1 MDGRYTVFPYDFLS
15 KDLFS
20 MISGKEWL
28 DGSNLL
34 MCYSHAGSLVSQ
46 GDLERQISHICCFRM
61 FELIARLPKKS
72 FNFHVQNNYHQ
83 LPLIRLPKRCV
94 SCNHLLFQPFSR
106 CCFCGLSREQ
116 ELGTM
121 EADHQRQQLE
131 IEDKI
136 SRATPN
142 GNQRWQIPPGQ

>member
-1 MDGRYTVFPYDFLS
+1 
-15 KDLFS
+15 

-34 MCYSHAGSLVSQ
+34 MCYSHAGSFISQ

>member
-46 GDLERQISHICCFRM
+46 ETSKDKFHIF
-61 FELIARLPKKS
+61 
-72 FNFHVQNNYHQ
+72 V
-83 LPLIRLPKRCV
+83 V
-94 SCNHLLFQPFSR
+94 SEC
-106 CCFCGLSREQ
+106 LS
-116 ELGTM
+116 
-121 EADHQRQQLE
+121 
-131 IEDKI
+131 
-136 SRATPN
+136 
-142 GNQRWQIPPGQ
+142 

>member
-1 MDGRYTVFPYDFLS
+1 MEDIQYFLTIFFPR
-15 KDLFS
+15 DLFS

-72 FNFHVQNNYHQ
+72 FNFHVQNNYHSKQ
-83 LPLIRLPKRCV
+83 LPSITPYSSSKKVCV
-94 SCNHLLFQPFSR
+94 LQSLVVSTIFKMLFLRPFQGTRAGYHGSR
-106 CCFCGLSREQ
+106 SSTSAVG
-116 ELGTM
+116 
-121 EADHQRQQLE
+121 D
-131 IEDKI
+131 
-136 SRATPN
+136 
-142 GNQRWQIPPGQ
+142 